1 MIDGKR
7 SLQIL
12 IDVAENLKSKDVFNI
27 AGRVLSKTAVSFC
40 KFLSFD
46 RGECWEITLASF
58 RDGAYFNNIIA

>member
-12 IDVAENLKSKDVFNI
+12 IDVAEKPKIQRRFCI

-46 RGECWEITLASF
+46 RGECRETALASF